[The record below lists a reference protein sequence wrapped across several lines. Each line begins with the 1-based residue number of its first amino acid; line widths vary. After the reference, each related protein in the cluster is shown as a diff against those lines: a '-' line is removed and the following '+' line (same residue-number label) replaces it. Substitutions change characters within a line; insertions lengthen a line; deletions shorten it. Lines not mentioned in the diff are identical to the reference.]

1 MPNKDVFISYKSDEY
16 AQAIWVKD
24 ALETNGISCWMAPM
38 SIPGGSSYA
47 SEIENAIKGCR
58 VFVLI
63 LSKKAQGSR
72 WVTKELDR
80 ALNCGKTIMPFDID
94 NHPLNDAF
102 NFYLTD
108 VQRYEA
114 YTNKSKAF
122 KKMLNEI
129 RKLLAGGTQAPPPI
143 PQPQPVPQ
151 PAPQPVPQPAP
162 MPIAQPASIDV
173 PQDMVIP
180 GVIDENK
187 RRKKKKIIIA
197 SVLSAAAVLLA
208 ALIALFV
215 IVMAS
220 DSGRVDHPAGVI
232 STADDILNFTFE
244 LEGVT
249 YQLPCPY
256 SEFSKNGWEISEY
269 ENNTEDDLVEA
280 KYLEYLSLSKDG
292 KTIQV
297 CPFNTSGNAKAIKDC
312 DVGMVYST
320 IADGT
325 SFRFSNGITLT
336 SSSDEIIAA
345 FGTPYTYYTQDGKDS
360 IEYKINDET
369 NVFIHFARY
378 PEGESYTSSSIE
390 VRYMVYGDIDLA
402 ETNTDVPEYLSTYVA
417 PTELGGDINSGVI
430 EIDKK
435 LYRLPAP
442 VSEFVDDGW
451 EIADKPDAI
460 ISSGNYNATLK
471 KDGKSISVTL
481 KNLSDYQTVA
491 ENCAVISVRIE
502 SDVSA
507 NLAGG
512 PYIGCSKSLADIVGD
527 EFEVSKLS
535 SYYHYTYSKYD
546 PHIYVSFMVD
556 KESKEVT
563 TVDLYRSEWDY

>member
-63 LSKKAQGSR
+63 LSKKAQDSR

-122 KKMLNEI
+122 EKMLNEI

-143 PQPQPVPQ
+143 PQPQPAPQ
-151 PAPQPVPQPAP
+151 PAPQPTPQPVP

-187 RRKKKKIIIA
+187 RRKKKKIIIV

-232 STADDILNFTFE
+232 STADELLNFSFE

-256 SEFSKNGWEISEY
+256 SEFSKNGWEISDAD
-269 ENNTEDDLVEA
+269 NSTEDDMVEA
-280 KYLEYLSLSKDG
+280 KYLEYLTLSKDG

-325 SFRFSNGITLT
+325 SFRFSNGITLS

-345 FGTPYTYYTQDGKDS
+345 FGTPYKHYTQDGKDS

-378 PEGESYTSSSIE
+378 PEGENYGSSSVE

-451 EIADKPDAI
+451 EITDKPDAI

-502 SDVSA
+502 SGVSA
-507 NLAGG
+507 SLAGG

-527 EFEVSKLS
+527 EFDVSKLS

-546 PHIYVSFMVD
+546 PYIDASFMVD
-556 KESKEVT
+556 KESQEVT
-563 TVDLYRSEWDY
+563 TVNLYRSEWDY

>member
-63 LSKKAQGSR
+63 LSKKAQDSR

-122 KKMLNEI
+122 EKMLNEI

-143 PQPQPVPQ
+143 PQPQPAPQPVPQPVPQ
-151 PAPQPVPQPAP
+151 PAPQPVP
-162 MPIAQPASIDV
+162 MPIAQPAPIDL

-187 RRKKKKIIIA
+187 RRKIIIA
-197 SVLSAAAVLLA
+197 SVISAAAVLLA
-208 ALIALFV
+208 ALIAFFV
-215 IVMAS
+215 FFTPGSKV
-220 DSGRVDHPAGVI
+220 VEHPAGVI
-232 STADDILNFTFE
+232 STADELLNFSFE

-256 SEFSKNGWEISEY
+256 SEFSKNGWEISEF

-292 KTIQV
+292 KIIQV

-320 IADGT
+320 IAYGT
-325 SFRFSNGITLT
+325 SFRFSNGITLS

-345 FGTPYTYYTQDGKDS
+345 FGTPYKHYTQDGKDS

-442 VSEFVDDGW
+442 VSEFIDDGW

-481 KNLSDYQTVA
+481 KNLADYQTVA

-507 NLAGG
+507 SLAGG

-527 EFEVSKLS
+527 EFDVSKLS
-535 SYYHYTYSKYD
+535 SYYHYTHSKND
-546 PHIYVSFMVD
+546 PYIDVSFMVD
-556 KESKEVT
+556 KESKAVT

>member
-63 LSKKAQGSR
+63 LSKKAQDSR

-122 KKMLNEI
+122 EKMLNEI
-129 RKLLAGGTQAPPPI
+129 RKLLTGGTQAPPPI
-143 PQPQPVPQ
+143 PQPQPNHNPPRPQ
-151 PAPQPVPQPAP
+151 PQPKPQPKPSQMSKSTKTVLKVLAV
-162 MPIAQPASIDV
+162 IAVA
-173 PQDMVIP
+173 
-180 GVIDENK
+180 
-187 RRKKKKIIIA
+187 IIT
-197 SVLSAAAVLLA
+197 
-208 ALIALFV
+208 
-215 IVMAS
+215 
-220 DSGRVDHPAGVI
+220 AGVLGGLLYPLTKKDKND
-232 STADDILNFTFE
+232 SNPNTYNSPEQLLNFSFE
-244 LEGVT
+244 LDGET

-256 SEFSKNGWEISEY
+256 NDFSENGWSLFA
-269 ENNTEDDLVEA
+269 TEDNDVPGRNKTTITL
-280 KYLEYLSLSKDG
+280 KKDDNWFLAH
-292 KTIQV
+292 V
-297 CPFNTSGNAKAIKDC
+297 YNTNGNAAAIKDC
-312 DVGMVYST
+312 MVGEIITQAEHNNVLKL
-320 IADGT
+320 
-325 SFRFSNGITLT
+325 SNGITTLST
-336 SSSDEIIAA
+336 RPEIVTA
-345 FGTPYTYYTQDGKDS
+345 FGTNYSSYEGDGYETLRYYTTEDISNSYIEFTCYDS
-360 IEYKINDET
+360 ENKNKSSIKIANYGEYKEIDTNET
-369 NVFIHFARY
+369 N
-378 PEGESYTSSSIE
+378 YTE
-390 VRYMVYGDIDLA
+390 
-402 ETNTDVPEYLSTYVA
+402 PEYLKSYVA

-451 EIADKPDAI
+451 EITDKPEAI
-460 ISSGNYNATLK
+460 VSSGEKNITLK

-491 ENCAVISVRIE
+491 ENCAVISVGIE

-507 NLAGG
+507 DLAGG

-535 SYYHYTYSKYD
+535 SYYHYTYSKND
-546 PHIYVSFMVD
+546 PYIDVSFKVD

-563 TVDLYRSEWDY
+563 TVRLYRPDWDY